1 MNTCE
6 AMLLLA
12 VMFFV
17 SAISNTRCS
26 CYTHSYS
33 WVPPTRE
40 KRLSRGYLRTIG
52 AWLIVISFVLI
63 LNWIGLTIT
72 GINPF

>member
-1 MNTCE
+1 MDHCVLI
-6 AMLLLA
+6 LLLA
-12 VMFFV
+12 FV
-17 SAISNTRCS
+17 CFVFAISNTRCS

-33 WVPPTRE
+33 WVHPTRE

-72 GINPF
+72 GTNPF